1 MALKQS
7 EKTLVGVAMIAAGI
21 ALVVGVGLPQYDAYN
36 ASNTEL
42 TTLKDEIISL
52 ESQKTTLAAQ
62 IRILEQNT
70 DIPSD
75 IKVKTFTAD
84 TRERAIKQMLDQ
96 AVELA
101 SGTGNVFIS
110 LSPVEVDPLTNTA
123 EAANPE
129 GQQGD
134 AAAGQNQEATAPD
147 AGANASSGDSGESK
161 EPPPPP
167 APTLSTFGYELA
179 VRGTYD
185 TIQKFL
191 QAMTQQK
198 ELMEVLQVTL
208 ENEANASSGSASSS
222 NSTLASSK
230 APIKLTA
237 TLRLAMQQVEP

>member
-21 ALVVGVGLPQYDAYN
+21 ALVVAVGLPQYDAYN

-42 TTLKDEIISL
+42 TTLKDEITSL
-52 ESQKTTLAAQ
+52 EAQKTSLAAQ

-75 IKVKTFTAD
+75 IKVKTFTVD
-84 TRERAIKQMLDQ
+84 TREQAIKQMLDQ

-101 SGTGNVFIS
+101 SETGNVFIS
-110 LSPVEVDPLTNTA
+110 LSPVEVAPFAGTA
-123 EAANPE
+123 EAATGDGQE
-129 GQQGD
+129 GEPAPGENKD
-134 AAAGQNQEATAPD
+134 ATAPD
-147 AGANASSGDSGESK
+147 ASADASGGNGESK

-208 ENEANASSGSASSS
+208 ENEANAASGSASSS
-222 NSTLASSK
+222 SAALASSK